1 MGVEKKRHWSKE
13 DKHSKKNE
21 IFKKATKVRVK
32 KRKQG
37 LSTGEQNSRLR
48 KRIVKKE
55 RKELLTG
62 LITIKKGWENFYR
75 FSNQKLTLVRTVSM
89 ECVESLLCRLQWS
102 PWSVQI
108 NVNLWQK
115 VGMTGDEEE
124 KQTSPEDSTVLEDGI
139 KNRGLIRFDYILR
152 LKIQS

>member
-21 IFKKATKVRVK
+21 IFKKARKVRVK

-55 RKELLTG
+55 REGGIVNRVNHYKERLGKLL
-62 LITIKKGWENFYR
+62 
-75 FSNQKLTLVRTVSM
+75 
-89 ECVESLLCRLQWS
+89 
-102 PWSVQI
+102 
-108 NVNLWQK
+108 
-115 VGMTGDEEE
+115 
-124 KQTSPEDSTVLEDGI
+124 
-139 KNRGLIRFDYILR
+139 
-152 LKIQS
+152 